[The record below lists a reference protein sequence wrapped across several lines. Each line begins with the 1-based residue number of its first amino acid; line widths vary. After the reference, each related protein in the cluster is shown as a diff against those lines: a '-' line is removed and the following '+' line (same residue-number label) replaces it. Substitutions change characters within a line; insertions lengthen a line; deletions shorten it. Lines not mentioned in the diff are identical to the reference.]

1 MPTNTR
7 VVIMMRQQDVALKQP
22 VIHTQCK
29 VLDEDQSLQGAT
41 EEALRFIPGRKFDGG
56 DAKEL

>member
-1 MPTNTR
+1 M
-7 VVIMMRQQDVALKQP
+7 VIMMRQQDVALKQP

-29 VLDEDQSLQGAT
+29 VLDEDHGLRTT
-41 EEALRFIPGRKFDGG
+41 EEASRFIPGRKFDSG